1 MWDRLWI
8 GGSVATMTDGGD
20 AYGTIAD
27 GAVAVQAGRIAWAGR
42 RDALPTA
49 PARAAREVIDLE
61 GGWLLP
67 GLIDCHT
74 HIVWGG
80 DRADEFEQ
88 RLQGVS
94 YSEIARRGGGIRA
107 TVTAT
112 RAADF
117 DTLRRDAQRRLTAL
131 MREGVTTIEVKSGY
145 GLDLAT
151 ERRQLEVARA
161 LGDANPVTMTTT
173 FLGAHALP
181 PEYADD
187 KDGYIDA
194 VCDEML
200 PAIARAGL
208 ADAVDAFGERI
219 AFTPE
224 QVARVFDAA
233 RRHHLPVKLH
243 ADQLSDQNGAALAAR
258 YAALSADHLEYTTA
272 TGAGAMGEAGTVA
285 VLLPGAFYYLRETR
299 CPPVDAFREQGVAMA
314 VGTDCNPGSSPVVSL
329 HTAMNM
335 ACVLFGLT
343 PAEALA
349 GATRHAAT
357 ALGMPDRGQI
367 ATGCVADFSVWD
379 VESPA
384 QIVHALGDNRCRGR
398 VVAGAPVSAG
408 AERARG

>member
-8 GGSVATMTDGGD
+8 GGPVATMADGGD
-20 AYGTIAD
+20 AYGTLTD
-27 GAVAVQAGRIAWAGR
+27 GAVAVRDGRIAWVGP
-42 RDALPTA
+42 RDALPAA
-49 PARAAREVIDLE
+49 PEGAAREVVDLA
-61 GGWLLP
+61 GAWLLP

-107 TVTAT
+107 TVHAT
-112 RAADF
+112 RAADA
-117 DTLRRDAQRRLTAL
+117 DTLRRDAQRRLDAL

-145 GLDLAT
+145 GLEPAT
-151 ERRQLEVARA
+151 ERRQLEVART
-161 LGDANPVTMTTT
+161 LGEANPVNLTTT

-194 VCDEML
+194 VCAEML

-208 ADAVDAFGERI
+208 ADAVDAFGEHI

-233 RRHHLPVKLH
+233 RRHDLPVKLH
-243 ADQLSDQNGAALAAR
+243 ADQLSDQGGAALAAR
-258 YAALSADHLEYTTA
+258 YGALSADHLEYTSTA
-272 TGAGAMGEAGTVA
+272 GVRAMAQAGTVA
-285 VLLPGAFYYLRETR
+285 VLLPGAFYYLHETR
-299 CPPVDAFREQGVAMA
+299 RPPVETFRAHDVPMA

-349 GATRHAAT
+349 GATRHAAK
-357 ALGMPDRGQI
+357 ALGMADRGRI
-367 ATGCVADFSVWD
+367 ATGCAADFSLWD
-379 VESPA
+379 VQSPA
-384 QIVHALGDNRCRGR
+384 QIVHPLGDNRCFGR
-398 VVAGAPVSAG
+398 VLAGAPVA
-408 AERARG
+408 

>member
-1 MWDRLWI
+1 
-8 GGSVATMTDGGD
+8 VATMAPD
-20 AYGTIAD
+20 AEGYASIAD
-27 GAVAVQAGRIAWAGR
+27 GAVAVRDGRIAWVGR
-42 RDALPTA
+42 RDALPSA
-49 PARAAREVIDLE
+49 PADAAREVIDLA
-61 GGWLLP
+61 GAWLLP

-107 TVTAT
+107 TVAAT
-112 RAADF
+112 RESAF
-117 DTLRRDAQRRLTAL
+117 DTLRRDAQRRLDAL

-145 GLDLAT
+145 GLDLAA

-161 LGDANPVTMTTT
+161 LGDGNPVNLTTT

-194 VCDEML
+194 VCAGML

-208 ADAVDAFGERI
+208 ADAVDAFGEHI

-233 RRHHLPVKLH
+233 RRHDLPVKLH
-243 ADQLSDQNGAALAAR
+243 ADQLSDQGGAALAAR
-258 YAALSADHLEYTTA
+258 HGALSADHLEYTSPE
-272 TGAGAMGEAGTVA
+272 GARAMGTAGTVA
-285 VLLPGAFYYLRETR
+285 VLLPGAFYYLHETQR
-299 CPPVDAFREQGVAMA
+299 PPVAAFRDAGVPIA

-349 GATRHAAT
+349 GTTRNAAL
-357 ALGMPDRGQI
+357 ALGMSDRGII
-367 ATGCVADFSVWD
+367 APGYAADFSLWD
-379 VESPA
+379 VRSPA
-384 QIVHALGDNRCRGR
+384 QIVHPLGDNRCRGR
-398 VVAGAPVSAG
+398 VLAGAPADG
-408 AERARG
+408 